1 MTHPTI
7 TRIDFRVDRLPMH
20 RLDATRRIETAALAA
35 APPFTLMAR
44 AGDALARL
52 AIAVEP
58 HARHTVVFAGPGHN
72 GGDGFE
78 AVTGLHAASRHVRVE
93 LVGDA
98 SRLPTDAAKALA
110 RARDAGVAVMAF
122 DATRAID
129 DADLVIDALLGIG
142 GSRAPSGDLE
152 AAIASIA
159 RARRAGAT
167 VLAVDVPSGL
177 DADRGQPLGAACVV
191 ADHTLTLLTLKPGL
205 FTAQGRDLAGVVWH
219 DALGVD
225 LAAGACDAWL
235 VGAGSIARE
244 TRRNATSKGDFGD
257 VAVVGG
263 AAGMTG
269 AVWLAGRA
277 ASAAGAGR
285 VFVDTLGSD
294 AGGGV
299 DPVHPELMHRPGWW
313 KGDRKTLAHSTVV
326 CGCGGGDAVREAL
339 PVLLGAV
346 PRLVLDADALNAI
359 ASDTGL
365 AAQVAERARRGLQTV
380 LTPHPLEAARLLG
393 GDTAAIQCDRLD
405 AAARL
410 ASRYAAV
417 VVLKGSGTVVAAPDA
432 VPEVHATGNA
442 SLATAGTGDVLAGWL
457 GGRWR
462 EGVAAF
468 DAVRQAV
475 AEHGAAAEP
484 PAPGALRASDLIER
498 LHRRSRGESQ
508 P

>member
-1 MTHPTI
+1 MRHTTI
-7 TRIDFRVDRLPMH
+7 ARIDYRVDRLPLH
-20 RLDATRRIETAALAA
+20 RLDATRRIEAAALAA
-35 APPFTLMAR
+35 VPPFALMAR
-44 AGDALARL
+44 AGDAVARL
-52 AIAVEP
+52 AIAVAP
-58 HARHTVVFAGPGHN
+58 HARRTVVFAGPGHN
-72 GGDGFE
+72 GGDGLE
-78 AVTGLHAASRHVRVE
+78 AAARLRAAGREVRVE
-93 LVGDA
+93 LVGDL
-98 SRLPTDAAKALA
+98 SRLPADAAKALG
-110 RARDAGVAVMAF
+110 RARDAGVGLAPFEAARGV
-122 DATRAID
+122 DG
-129 DADLVIDALLGIG
+129 ADLAIDALLGIG
-142 GSRAPSGDLE
+142 ASRAPSGDFA

-159 RARRAGAT
+159 RARAAGAT
-167 VLAVDVPSGL
+167 VIAVDVPSGL
-177 DADRGQPLGAACVV
+177 DADRGQPLGEACVV

-205 FTAQGRDLAGVVWH
+205 FTAHGRDLAGVAWH
-219 DALGVD
+219 DTLGVD
-225 LAAGACDAWL
+225 LAAQACDAWL
-235 VGAGSIARE
+235 IGAGSIVLE
-244 TRRNATSKGDFGD
+244 TRRNATSKGSFGD

-263 AAGMTG
+263 APGMAG

-285 VFVDTLGSD
+285 VFVDMLGPD
-294 AGGGV
+294 TGGGV

-313 KGDRKTLAHSTVV
+313 KSDRRTLARSTVV

-359 ASDTGL
+359 ASDAGLVKQL
-365 AAQVAERARRGLQTV
+365 AARAGRGQETV
-380 LTPHPLEAARLLG
+380 LTPHPLEAARLLDS
-393 GDTAAIQCDRLD
+393 DTAAIQADRLD
-405 AAARL
+405 AAVRL

-462 EGVAAF
+462 DGVAAV

-484 PAPGALRASDLIER
+484 SAPGALRASDLIER
-498 LHRRSRGESQ
+498 LHRRSRGRE
-508 P
+508 